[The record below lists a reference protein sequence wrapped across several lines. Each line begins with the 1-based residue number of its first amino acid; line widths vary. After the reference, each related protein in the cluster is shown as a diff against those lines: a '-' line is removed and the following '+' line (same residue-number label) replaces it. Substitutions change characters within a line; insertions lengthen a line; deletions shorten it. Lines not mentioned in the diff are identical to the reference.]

1 MGAASSAA
9 VSSVEIR
16 LGPQV
21 PSCVLDAS
29 LALQPFG
36 LLLALRLAQEWRVWL
51 TRGLWPLVD
60 SCRLFEAKPHLLAG
74 EEGPERT
81 AALLASLRDWH
92 HAWLGARIGGR
103 FHWIGDHRH
112 ESALPDDA
120 DEHLPARFE
129 RLAEAL
135 SGLDDDGGG
144 ALGAWSWRRDCGLEA
159 LALASALCM
168 RPTVILTEWEEG
180 ETEPRLAK
188 LWREAG
194 REPLELHLPGGPPIA
209 LPASVRVGLP
219 PLLQGGR
226 RLAAVH
232 VAAPRAA
239 SAAWDVDDEPWVDDP
254 GPAAPF
260 DPWAGAALAWHGLG

>member
-1 MGAASSAA
+1 MPLAAASHA

-21 PSCVLDAS
+21 PSCVLDTS
-29 LALQPFG
+29 LALRPFG

-60 SCRLFEAKPHLLAG
+60 SCRLFEAKPELIGAG
-74 EEGPERT
+74 ESPERVEP
-81 AALLASLRDWH
+81 LLEALRDWH

-103 FHWIGDHRH
+103 FFWIGDHRH

-120 DEHLPARFE
+120 DERLPDRFE

-135 SGLDDDGGG
+135 MGLDDDGASADG
-144 ALGAWSWRRDCGLEA
+144 WSWRRDCAREA
-159 LALASALCM
+159 LALAGALCV
-168 RPTVILTEWEEG
+168 RPTIVLTELEDG
-180 ETEPRLAK
+180 ESEPRIVR
-188 LWREAG
+188 LWREGG
-194 REPLELHLPGGPPIA
+194 RPAAALSPEGAAPIA
-209 LPASVRVGLP
+209 LPPHARVGLP
-219 PLLQGGR
+219 PLLEGRR

-239 SAAWDVDDEPWVDDP
+239 SAAWAAEDEPWLED
-254 GPAAPF
+254 GGAL
-260 DPWAGAALAWHGLG
+260 DPWAGAALAWHALT